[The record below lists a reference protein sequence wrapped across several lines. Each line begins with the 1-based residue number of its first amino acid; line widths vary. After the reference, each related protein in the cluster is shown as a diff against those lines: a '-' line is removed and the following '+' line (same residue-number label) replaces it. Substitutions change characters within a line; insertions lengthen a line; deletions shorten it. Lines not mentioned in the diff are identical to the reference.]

1 MSLVR
6 PLLIFALVTVSLLG
20 AAQAQHRREQ
30 DAARDLYKS
39 GQVKSLHEIEG
50 DVLPHMRG
58 ADYLGPEF
66 DPASSTYRLK
76 FMRSGAVI
84 WIDVDG
90 RTGKVI
96 GRSGK

>member
-1 MSLVR
+1 M
-6 PLLIFALVTVSLLG
+6 PLIRFLLNLALATVPFL
-20 AAQAQHRREQ
+20 APAQAQHRREQ

-39 GQVKSLHEIEG
+39 GQVKSLREIEG
-50 DVLPHMRG
+50 NVLPHMRG

-84 WIDVDG
+84 WVDVDG

-96 GRSGK
+96 GRSGE

>member
-6 PLLIFALVTVSLLG
+6 PLLILVLTAAPLL
-20 AAQAQHRREQ
+20 APAEAQHRREQ
-30 DAARDLYKS
+30 DAARDLYKA
-39 GQVKSLHEIEG
+39 GQVKSLREIEAS
-50 DVLPHMRG
+50 VLPHMRG

-66 DPASSTYRLK
+66 DAASSTYRLK

-84 WIDVDG
+84 WVDVDG

-96 GRSGK
+96 GHSGE